1 MLSEADNNQFAQEE
15 IVRAAYL
22 LADADV
28 SPRCYL
34 PETFR
39 YFGRFNIQGVP
50 LIQFLPVALIVL
62 VTIGANSSG

>member
-1 MLSEADNNQFAQEE
+1 MPMSR
-15 IVRAAYL
+15 RAAM
-22 LADADV
+22 
-28 SPRCYL
+28 

-62 VTIGANSSG
+62 VTMGANSSG